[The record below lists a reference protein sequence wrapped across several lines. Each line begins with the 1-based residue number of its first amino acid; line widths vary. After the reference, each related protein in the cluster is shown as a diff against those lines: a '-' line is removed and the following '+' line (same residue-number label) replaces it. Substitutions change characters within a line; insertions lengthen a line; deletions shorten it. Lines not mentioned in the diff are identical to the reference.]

1 MSKYRRAR
9 IPGASYFFTVAT
21 FDRRP
26 LLVDD
31 LARRCLRAAWTE
43 VRRRYPFRTEAV
55 CLLPD
60 HLHCIWTL
68 PQGDDDFSGR
78 WRMLKG
84 LFSKCY
90 LTEGGSDG
98 QRNRSRMRTGE
109 AALWQ
114 RRFWEHAIADEVDMQ
129 RHMDYIHFNPV
140 KHGYV
145 AQPAQWPWSSLHRYV
160 HKGWY
165 DKHWGEQVPV
175 TLQNSID
182 IGE

>member
-1 MSKYRRAR
+1 MPQYRRAR

-26 LLVDD
+26 LLMDD
-31 LARRCLRAAWTE
+31 LARRCLRAAWIE
-43 VRRRYPFRTEAV
+43 VSRRYPFRTEAV

-68 PQGDDDFSGR
+68 PNDDDDFPGR
-78 WRMLKG
+78 WSMLKG
-84 LFSKCY
+84 LFSKRY
-90 LTEGGSDG
+90 LAAGGSDG
-98 QRNRSRMRTGE
+98 HRNHSRMRTGE

-114 RRFWEHAIADEVDMQ
+114 RRFWEHVIADEEDLR

-145 AQPAQWPWSSLHRYV
+145 VQATEWPWSSLHRCV
-160 HKGWY
+160 RQGWY
-165 DKHWGEQVPV
+165 DEHWGEQVPA
-175 TLQNSID
+175 TLQGWTGV
-182 IGE
+182 GE